1 MKNKMYAANVG
12 RATIM
17 DEQNTVPEVSK
28 NVKIQKDVQAMVC
41 VCSCSPIS
49 FDLFHTFYFV
59 V

>member
-1 MKNKMYAANVG
+1 MYAANVG

-41 VCSCSPIS
+41 VCVVSAQYPLTCFIHSIS
-49 FDLFHTFYFV
+49 
-59 V
+59 

>member
-41 VCSCSPIS
+41 VCVVAAQYPLTCFIHFIS
-49 FDLFHTFYFV
+49 
-59 V
+59 

>member
-1 MKNKMYAANVG
+1 MYAANVG